1 MLDKEFVKNKIKFI
15 QQELV
20 LLEKYKGCSL
30 QEIVSDYIKHSV
42 VERILERVINDAL
55 DINQHIIA
63 ESGKIEVPNDYRDTF
78 LALPKIK
85 IMPEKFTKEI
95 AMSVGLRN
103 ILVHNYRKLNEEIF
117 YNSIKT
123 CLRDYT
129 KYCDYILQYIK
140 KIKWQ
145 K

>member
-20 LLEKYKGCSL
+20 LLEKYKEYSL
-30 QEIVSDYIKHSV
+30 QEIASDYIKHSV

-78 LALPKIK
+78 LALPRIK
-85 IMPEKFTKEI
+85 ILPEKFTKKI

-117 YNSIKT
+117 YNSIKA

-129 KYCDYILQYIK
+129 KYCNYILKYLK
-140 KIKWQ
+140 NA
-145 K
+145 